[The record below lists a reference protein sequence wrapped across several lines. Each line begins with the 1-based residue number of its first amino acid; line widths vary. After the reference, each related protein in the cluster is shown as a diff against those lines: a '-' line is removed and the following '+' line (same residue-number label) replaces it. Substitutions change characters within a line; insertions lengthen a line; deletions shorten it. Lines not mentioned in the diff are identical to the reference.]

1 MLLTRIERVGDSAA
15 LLLPYEMLKL
25 LNLCFGDEVEVSA
38 EPQIVSGMRYDFP
51 NPRYYWVSGNPL
63 RAMNETNIK
72 YQIGEG
78 IVFGRCFL
86 WLQTFKQVM
95 LH

>member
-25 LNLCFGDEVEVSA
+25 LDLCFGDEVEVSA

-51 NPRYYWVSGNPL
+51 KPRYYWVSGNPL

-72 YQIGEG
+72 LAKVLFLGG
-78 IVFGRCFL
+78 VFYGY
-86 WLQTFKQVM
+86 K
-95 LH
+95 HSSK